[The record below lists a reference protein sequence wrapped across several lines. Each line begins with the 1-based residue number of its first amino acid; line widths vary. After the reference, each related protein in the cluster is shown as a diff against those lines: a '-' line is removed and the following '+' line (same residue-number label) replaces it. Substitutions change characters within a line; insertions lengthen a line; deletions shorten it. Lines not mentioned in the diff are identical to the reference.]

1 MKKILTTSTKLVQ
14 AGFAVKGLV
23 DCALH
28 PVKFAR
34 NILKGLI
41 IKTLVFVIKQG
52 VNLSIKGKVNTE
64 SHIVIR
70 QLNALTDVNVDMT
83 GLKKNINFKMTLDSL
98 LKEAVEVEEYKV
110 LKYVN
115 LTKIKNKITSFKND
129 LRNDIYAYIVENN
142 FENMTSLVNGV
153 NEVFKLP
160 TEIVDCEFVNCKI
173 TPESHDEVKKEFV
186 LIFDVC
192 FALKSSIKYLNSH

>member
-1 MKKILTTSTKLVQ
+1 MKKILTTSTKVVQ

-34 NILKGLI
+34 NILKGII

-52 VNLSIKGKVNTE
+52 VNLSIKGKVNAD
-64 SHIVIR
+64 SHIIVR
-70 QLNALTDVNVDMT
+70 QLNALTDSNVDMT

-98 LKEAVEVEEYKV
+98 LKEAAEVEEYKV
-110 LKYVN
+110 LKYIN
-115 LTKIKNKITSFKND
+115 LTKIKNKISSFKND

-153 NEVFKLP
+153 NEVFRIP
-160 TEIVDCEFVNCKI
+160 TEIVGCEFVNCKI
-173 TPESHDEVKKEFV
+173 NVESHDEVKKEFI
-186 LIFDVC
+186 LNFDID
-192 FALKSSIKYLNSH
+192 FAVKSSN